1 MYLVLNPN
9 IDSTAAFTL
18 HFIQVQMTV
27 HTILIDTHVISDQ
40 IMVILTVKLNS
51 KKGKYLWRTNNSLL
65 QDGRLKETVKK
76 TFEYLKLNDTNEIIG
91 IILWEGVKAVV
102 RGEIMK
108 YSSVKKRQRKQIK
121 MELELQIKVLEDKHK
136 KSRSEIKQTA
146 EEKTC

>member
-136 KSRSEIKQTA
+136 KTRSEIKQTA